1 MKDLSVT
8 QQYLLCVLGKR
19 GKFATFEIEKV
30 MCLSTAGLL
39 ELLLDEIVEL
49 DDKKL
54 SVKSALPIE
63 KSYLSSIYNFI
74 VQKQPVKFQKVI
86 EYYSVTFTDRNIN
99 ELLTAV
105 GESLVQEGCAVR
117 EKGGI
122 FGGKTVY
129 IPDEKEL
136 DGVVQNIRA
145 ELLEE
150 GELSEDIVALTALLE
165 KSGDLMRYFSAY
177 EKKSIRSRLKEI
189 KESPQNEMIQ
199 KVSEYIDTLF
209 MMFIVAA
216 T

>member
-1 MKDLSVT
+1 M
-8 QQYLLCVLGKR
+8 
-19 GKFATFEIEKV
+19 
-30 MCLSTAGLL
+30 
-39 ELLLDEIVEL
+39 ELLLDGIVEL

-54 SVKSALPIE
+54 SVKSALPNE

-150 GELSEDIVALTALLE
+150 GGLSEDIVALTALLE